1 MVTRLV
7 FRLGTEQPPGQWRR
21 PHDPAFW
28 GPPPSVLW
36 RCNLVCVSLETPFQ
50 ASVQVGCSSGLG
62 LVKGSIVAA
71 LGVTWAPS

>member
-1 MVTRLV
+1 MTQR
-7 FRLGTEQPPGQWRR
+7 FGGHRR
-21 PHDPAFW
+21 
-28 GPPPSVLW
+28 VCVW